1 MNQLRLSA
9 STGCKG
15 NRAESKK
22 RLKSQKKKRK
32 RCDDLEEE
40 DEGEEPSVAEN
51 CSTDTRADHPKQLK
65 TEQAGQKERIKIQ
78 NSENVLFFSPP
89 LAQCILVFRSKF
101 PEPGGG
107 YCFSRSEKET
117 EN

>member
-1 MNQLRLSA
+1 MNQLRLSV

-40 DEGEEPSVAEN
+40 DEEEEPSVAEN

-65 TEQAGQKERIKIQ
+65 TEQAGQKERIKTHQ
-78 NSENVLFFSPP
+78 NSEL
-89 LAQCILVFRSKF
+89 
-101 PEPGGG
+101 
-107 YCFSRSEKET
+107 
-117 EN
+117 